1 MHPHSKFFFQKTNYH
16 ASLRFLFVIS
26 LILFNGYLINLG
38 KTYQSFFISTQS
50 LLLMSLF
57 APLHE
62 CSHSTAFKSKFLNR
76 LVMFCC
82 GMIHL
87 MPSIWFREFH
97 MQHHRHTQDVTKDPE
112 LGTEYP
118 RTIGDYIFLITGI
131 KIWIYLVK
139 NFFRLL
145 SGNANESYINKHNT
159 KKVVIEARIIFIV
172 YLLFL
177 FVSLNLNNGIL
188 LYAWIIPM
196 IIGQPFLRLFLLAE
210 HGLCDLTTDMSK
222 NSRTT
227 KTNFLVRFFM
237 WNMNYHTEHHTT
249 PGIPFHKLQEYQ
261 KIIKHKFKYQE
272 LGYLN
277 FHKKYLMHLLNQKA
291 FAGFDSMYQ

>member
-1 MHPHSKFFFQKTNYH
+1 MHPQSKNYLQKTNYH
-16 ASLRFLFVIS
+16 GSFRFLFVIS
-26 LILFNGYLINLG
+26 LILFNGYLINLEN
-38 KTYQSFFISTQS
+38 TYQNFFISTQS
-50 LLLMSLF
+50 FLLISLF

-62 CSHSTAFKSKFLNR
+62 CSHSTAFKSKLLNR
-76 LVMFCC
+76 MVMFFC

-97 MQHHRHTQDVTKDPE
+97 MQHHRHTQDSKKDPE
-112 LGTEYP
+112 LGTESP
-118 RTIGDYIFLITGI
+118 RTIVSYIFLITGI
-131 KIWIYLVK
+131 KIWIDLVN
-139 NFFRLL
+139 NFFGLL

-172 YLLFL
+172 YLLFF

-210 HGLCDLTTDMSK
+210 HGLCDLTTDMTK

-237 WNMNYHTEHHTT
+237 WNMNYHTGHHSN
-249 PGIPFHKLQEYQ
+249 PRIPFHKLQEYQ
-261 KIIKHKFKYQE
+261 KIIKHKFKYKE

-277 FHKKYLMHLLNQKA
+277 FHKKYLIHLLNHNV
-291 FAGFDSMYQ
+291 FRWV

>member
-1 MHPHSKFFFQKTNYH
+1 MHPQSKNYLQKTNYH
-16 ASLRFLFVIS
+16 GSFRFLFVIS
-26 LILFNGYLINLG
+26 LILFNGYLINLEN
-38 KTYQSFFISTQS
+38 TYQNLFISTQS
-50 LLLMSLF
+50 FLLISLF

-62 CSHSTAFKSKFLNR
+62 CSHSTAFKSKLLNR
-76 LVMFCC
+76 MVMFFC

-97 MQHHRHTQDVTKDPE
+97 MQHHRHTQDSKKDPE
-112 LGTEYP
+112 LGTESP
-118 RTIGDYIFLITGI
+118 RTIVSYIFLITGI
-131 KIWIYLVK
+131 KIWIDLVN
-139 NFFRLL
+139 NFFGLL

-172 YLLFL
+172 YLLFF

-210 HGLCDLTTDMSK
+210 HGLCDLTTDMTK

-237 WNMNYHTEHHTT
+237 WNMNYHTVHHSN

-261 KIIKHKFKYQE
+261 KIIKHKFKYKE

-277 FHKKYLMHLLNQKA
+277 FHKKYLMHLLNHNV
-291 FAGFDSMYQ
+291 FRWV

>member
-1 MHPHSKFFFQKTNYH
+1 MHPQSKNYLQKTNYH
-16 ASLRFLFVIS
+16 GSFRFLFVIS
-26 LILFNGYLINLG
+26 LILFNGYLINLEN
-38 KTYQSFFISTQS
+38 TYQNFFISTQS
-50 LLLMSLF
+50 FLLISLF

-62 CSHSTAFKSKFLNR
+62 CSHSTAFKSKLLNR
-76 LVMFCC
+76 MVMFFC

-97 MQHHRHTQDVTKDPE
+97 MQHHRHTQDSKKDPE
-112 LGTEYP
+112 LGTESP
-118 RTIGDYIFLITGI
+118 RTIVSYIFLITGI
-131 KIWIYLVK
+131 KIWIDLVN
-139 NFFRLL
+139 NFFGLL

-172 YLLFL
+172 YLLFF

-210 HGLCDLTTDMSK
+210 HGLCDLTTDMTK

-237 WNMNYHTEHHTT
+237 WNMNYHTGHHSN

-261 KIIKHKFKYQE
+261 KIIKHKFKYKE

-277 FHKKYLMHLLNQKA
+277 FHKKYLIHLLNHNV
-291 FAGFDSMYQ
+291 FRWV

>member
-1 MHPHSKFFFQKTNYH
+1 MHPQRKNYLQKTNYH
-16 ASLRFLFVIS
+16 GSFRFLFVIS
-26 LILFNGYLINLG
+26 LILFNGYLINLEN
-38 KTYQSFFISTQS
+38 TYQNFFISTQS
-50 LLLMSLF
+50 LLLISLF

-62 CSHSTAFKSKFLNR
+62 CSHSTAFKSKLLNR
-76 LVMFCC
+76 MVMFFC

-97 MQHHRHTQDVTKDPE
+97 MQHHRHTQDSKKDPE
-112 LGTEYP
+112 LGTESP
-118 RTIGDYIFLITGI
+118 RTIVSYIFLITGI
-131 KIWIYLVK
+131 KIWIDLVN
-139 NFFRLL
+139 NFFGLL

-172 YLLFL
+172 YLLFF

-210 HGLCDLTTDMSK
+210 HGLCDLTTDMTK

-237 WNMNYHTEHHTT
+237 WNMNYHTGHHSN

-261 KIIKHKFKYQE
+261 KIIKHKFKYKE

-277 FHKKYLMHLLNQKA
+277 FHKKYLIHLLNHNV
-291 FAGFDSMYQ
+291 FRWV